1 MSKANLLDRRQ
12 VVSTL
17 LADRK
22 DALVVAGL
30 GASTYDLAAA
40 GDNARNL
47 YLWGAMGGAVMMG
60 LGLALAQP
68 KLPVVVVTGDGEM
81 LMGMGSLATV
91 GLQKPKNLTIVVLDN
106 EAYGETGGQ
115 ASHTAAAADLVG
127 VARSCG
133 IANSKAISTLGEVE
147 ALAKAM
153 QDTSSGP
160 NFANVKI
167 DAANLDRILSN
178 RDGTFI
184 MNRLR
189 GSLGH
194 API

>member
-1 MSKANLLDRRQ
+1 
-12 VVSTL
+12 
-17 LADRK
+17 
-22 DALVVAGL
+22 
-30 GASTYDLAAA
+30 
-40 GDNARNL
+40 
-47 YLWGAMGGAVMMG
+47 
-60 LGLALAQP
+60 
-68 KLPVVVVTGDGEM
+68 
-81 LMGMGSLATV
+81 
-91 GLQKPKNLTIVVLDN
+91 
-106 EAYGETGGQ
+106 
-115 ASHTAAAADLVG
+115 
-127 VARSCG
+127 
-133 IANSKAISTLGEVE
+133 
-147 ALAKAM
+147 LAKAM